1 MEGCVKVSLYS
12 EVKEIVSDVQ
22 KFGKDNIEVK
32 KIVDLLKIVSFLIV
46 CATFIVQYWKFM
58 FGIKVEILPTFPI
71 FLNQF
76 LAEYTYVI
84 FVGLIVYKVVGYTI
98 LRYLVISV
106 EINSNMKLFP
116 VLNTVEDIFE
126 IGTLSILLLKL
137 VNNLLLCIHGID
149 VIKSADKKIYIIYLI
164 CCFYLFV
171 NWLYIKNKNYWYFA
185 DIKYTPFFDCNG
197 NRIAQNDSVIYYGR
211 LYSLYLLDVEECS
224 VFIEEKG
231 ECRKK
236 EWYLSKSNSG
246 IIRKEISLEDAVR
259 DEKGKI
265 KVYEYWMGE
274 KGKL

>member
-197 NRIAQNDSVIYYGR
+197 KSANSARTVR
-211 LYSLYLLDVEECS
+211 L
-224 VFIEEKG
+224 F
-231 ECRKK
+231 
-236 EWYLSKSNSG
+236 
-246 IIRKEISLEDAVR
+246 
-259 DEKGKI
+259 
-265 KVYEYWMGE
+265 
-274 KGKL
+274 

>member
-185 DIKYTPFFDCNG
+185 DIKYTQFFFFF
-197 NRIAQNDSVIYYGR
+197 
-211 LYSLYLLDVEECS
+211 L
-224 VFIEEKG
+224 
-231 ECRKK
+231 
-236 EWYLSKSNSG
+236 
-246 IIRKEISLEDAVR
+246 
-259 DEKGKI
+259 
-265 KVYEYWMGE
+265 
-274 KGKL
+274 

>member
-1 MEGCVKVSLYS
+1 MSFYS
-12 EVKEIVSDVQ
+12 EAKEIVNDVQ
-22 KFGKDNIEVK
+22 KFRKDNIEAQ

-58 FGIKVEILPTFPI
+58 FGINVEALSAFPI

-76 LAEYTYVI
+76 LDKYTYII
-84 FVGLIVYKVVGYTI
+84 FMALIVYKVVGYAI

-106 EINSNMKLFP
+106 EIKFNMKLFP
-116 VLNTVEDIFE
+116 VLNTVEDTFE
-126 IGTLSILLLKL
+126 IGALSILLLKL
-137 VNNLLLCIHGID
+137 INNLLLCIHGID

-164 CCFYLFV
+164 CCFCLFV

-197 NRIAQNDSVIYYGR
+197 TRIAQHDSVIYYGR
-211 LYSLYLLDVEECS
+211 LYSIHLLDVEERS
-224 VFIEEKG
+224 VFIEEKR

-246 IIRKEISLEDAVR
+246 IIRKEILLEDAVR

-265 KVYEYWMGE
+265 KVYEYSMGE

>member
-1 MEGCVKVSLYS
+1 MWLYS
-12 EVKEIVSDVQ
+12 EVKEIVNDV
-22 KFGKDNIEVK
+22 KKIGKDNIETK
-32 KIVDLLKIVSFLIV
+32 KIVDLLKIVSFLVV

-171 NWLYIKNKNYWYFA
+171 NWLYIKNKIIGILLILNIHRFLIVMARGLLRMIVLYITGDY
-185 DIKYTPFFDCNG
+185 
-197 NRIAQNDSVIYYGR
+197 IAYIY
-211 LYSLYLLDVEECS
+211 
-224 VFIEEKG
+224 
-231 ECRKK
+231 
-236 EWYLSKSNSG
+236 
-246 IIRKEISLEDAVR
+246 
-259 DEKGKI
+259 
-265 KVYEYWMGE
+265 
-274 KGKL
+274 

>member
-171 NWLYIKNKNYWYFA
+171 NWLYIK
-185 DIKYTPFFDCNG
+185 
-197 NRIAQNDSVIYYGR
+197 
-211 LYSLYLLDVEECS
+211 
-224 VFIEEKG
+224 
-231 ECRKK
+231 
-236 EWYLSKSNSG
+236 
-246 IIRKEISLEDAVR
+246 
-259 DEKGKI
+259 
-265 KVYEYWMGE
+265 
-274 KGKL
+274 

>member
-185 DIKYTPFFDCNG
+185 DIKYTPFLIVMARGLLRMIVSYIMGDY
-197 NRIAQNDSVIYYGR
+197 IVYIY
-211 LYSLYLLDVEECS
+211 
-224 VFIEEKG
+224 
-231 ECRKK
+231 
-236 EWYLSKSNSG
+236 
-246 IIRKEISLEDAVR
+246 
-259 DEKGKI
+259 
-265 KVYEYWMGE
+265 
-274 KGKL
+274 

>member
-171 NWLYIKNKNYWYFA
+171 NWLYIK
-185 DIKYTPFFDCNG
+185 IKIIGILLILNIHRFLIVMARGLLRMIVSYIMGDY
-197 NRIAQNDSVIYYGR
+197 IVYIY
-211 LYSLYLLDVEECS
+211 
-224 VFIEEKG
+224 
-231 ECRKK
+231 
-236 EWYLSKSNSG
+236 
-246 IIRKEISLEDAVR
+246 
-259 DEKGKI
+259 
-265 KVYEYWMGE
+265 
-274 KGKL
+274 

>member
-197 NRIAQNDSVIYYGR
+197 
-211 LYSLYLLDVEECS
+211 
-224 VFIEEKG
+224 KT
-231 ECRKK
+231 
-236 EWYLSKSNSG
+236 
-246 IIRKEISLEDAVR
+246 
-259 DEKGKI
+259 
-265 KVYEYWMGE
+265 
-274 KGKL
+274 

>member
-197 NRIAQNDSVIYYGR
+197 KRIAQNDSVIYY
-211 LYSLYLLDVEECS
+211 DVG
-224 VFIEEKG
+224 V
-231 ECRKK
+231 
-236 EWYLSKSNSG
+236 KSPS
-246 IIRKEISLEDAVR
+246 IVP
-259 DEKGKI
+259 
-265 KVYEYWMGE
+265 
-274 KGKL
+274 

>member
-197 NRIAQNDSVIYYGR
+197 KIGR
-211 LYSLYLLDVEECS
+211 AHV
-224 VFIEEKG
+224 
-231 ECRKK
+231 
-236 EWYLSKSNSG
+236 
-246 IIRKEISLEDAVR
+246 
-259 DEKGKI
+259 
-265 KVYEYWMGE
+265 
-274 KGKL
+274 

>member
-197 NRIAQNDSVIYYGR
+197 
-211 LYSLYLLDVEECS
+211 
-224 VFIEEKG
+224 
-231 ECRKK
+231 
-236 EWYLSKSNSG
+236 
-246 IIRKEISLEDAVR
+246 
-259 DEKGKI
+259 
-265 KVYEYWMGE
+265 
-274 KGKL
+274 

>member
-185 DIKYTPFFDCNG
+185 DIKPGLFT
-197 NRIAQNDSVIYYGR
+197 A
-211 LYSLYLLDVEECS
+211 
-224 VFIEEKG
+224 
-231 ECRKK
+231 
-236 EWYLSKSNSG
+236 
-246 IIRKEISLEDAVR
+246 
-259 DEKGKI
+259 
-265 KVYEYWMGE
+265 
-274 KGKL
+274 